1 MTKPDKDVHINPR
14 LELLLVCVDIVY
26 TKKLDL
32 GLGLKSNNNIEFVTV
47 NAELTGSANQTRDVT
62 INIRA
67 KQSQRDLI
75 DLAAQA
81 QGKSRSD
88 FMLETACREAEAV
101 LLDRRFFAVDEQTFN
116 QFLEQLDAP
125 PQGNEKLR
133 ALLQAKAPWD

>member
-1 MTKPDKDVHINPR
+1 MTR
-14 LELLLVCVDIVY
+14 LELHLVCVDIVY
-26 TKKLDL
+26 TKVVDL
-32 GLGLKSNNNIEFVTV
+32 GLGLKSNNEIEFVTV

-81 QGKSRSD
+81 KGKSRSD

-116 QFLEQLDAP
+116 QFLSKLDAP

>member
-1 MTKPDKDVHINPR
+1 MDAK
-14 LELLLVCVDIVY
+14 
-26 TKKLDL
+26 
-32 GLGLKSNNNIEFVTV
+32 
-47 NAELTGSANQTRDVT
+47 LTGSVNQTRDVT

-88 FMLETACREAEAV
+88 FMLETTCREAEAV

-125 PQGNEKLR
+125 VQGNELLR
-133 ALLQAKAPWD
+133 ALLQTKAPWD

>member
-1 MTKPDKDVHINPR
+1 M
-14 LELLLVCVDIVY
+14 
-26 TKKLDL
+26 
-32 GLGLKSNNNIEFVTV
+32 GLGLKSNNEIEFVTV
-47 NAELTGSANQTRDVT
+47 NAELTGSAHQTRDVT